1 MRKSIYYLA
10 GMLAGTA
17 LMLSCN
23 EDEFLPGEPGI
34 GIESEK
40 LTALYGDSLSFT
52 VNASDDEVP
61 LSTLKVQLYYG
72 EEQVSETVVRTKNS
86 GADYSG
92 KIFVP
97 YYPDI
102 IDGRGTLKFILQ
114 NIHFTTTEMEQE
126 VVLSRP
132 DFPYLTLVDE
142 SDNEYLMKK
151 TSLYNYSVTGKFP
164 SDLKAYIKSPKV
176 GDNGNELTFGLD
188 NDNRIRQGEG
198 LNPIS
203 FEGNDAEAYEVTFN
217 TLTYEVGPLTQ
228 ITFDGEKMTAD
239 GADAYSVQK
248 TLSQGQDI
256 VVTGLDMTGWWLNP
270 DYFALESANTLR
282 FLPVSGSYKVVAHMS
297 GKYFSIVRMNGE
309 NEATLSDDGHGALWL
324 MGWGVGSPSQDYQFG
339 WNTGQNYCMPEVS
352 SQVYKFTGKAG
363 PEKGSSFGQRFRYDY
378 ISCKLF
384 FQNGYGGEFETVTLA
399 NDGTASLVKLTDSY
413 NIELADGVTLEEG
426 KEYVLT
432 VDLTGGI
439 SNAIVSFKEA
449 SGTEAPAPELVQ
461 TFYFDFGP
469 NNVANRGDITSS
481 PDANGNYWN
490 NITSNS
496 GNYASA
502 GTPYGELV
510 NSSNVETEYVLTLDN
525 RFSTNGKSNGGG
537 LLEPQ
542 ADLLNDFAIPTATED
557 YFFMEKSEDNSSFTI
572 SGLDTGKAYKFYAF
586 GSRNATQVRIA
597 DYIITGANTCTM
609 EHQTSGTDLGG
620 SGINQNIRNVCE
632 SELIYPDGEG
642 KIKFTLHRNQG
653 DYIALNALK
662 MEEYSNL

>member
-1 MRKSIYYLA
+1 MLDFEIPERFANSDCVICRTSRHSRSLCAKVDTLSDIVFILSVWSI
-10 GMLAGTA
+10 
-17 LMLSCN
+17 
-23 EDEFLPGEPGI
+23 
-34 GIESEK
+34 
-40 LTALYGDSLSFT
+40 ALYGDSLSFT

-151 TSLYNYSVTGKFP
+151 TSLYNYSATGKFP

-228 ITFDGEKMTAD
+228 ITFDGEKMKAD

-248 TLSQGQDI
+248 T

-270 DYFALESANTLR
+270 DYFALESDNTLR

-461 TFYFDFGP
+461 TFYFDFGSL
-469 NNVANRGDITSS
+469 TSS
-481 PDANGNYWN
+481 QGTKTEGADANGNYWN
-490 NITSNS
+490 NITNDAS
-496 GNYASA
+496 GNKYANA
-502 GTPYGELV
+502 GKVFSPLV
-510 NSSNVETEYVLTLDN
+510 NSSNTETGYALTLDN
-525 RFSTNGKSNGGG
+525 RFSTNGKSGGGG

-542 ADLLNDFAIPTATED
+542 ADLLGDFAVSTATED
-557 YFFMEKSEDNSSFTI
+557 YFYIESNENNSSFTI
-572 SGLDTGKAYKFYAF
+572 SGLDVSKAYKFYAF

-597 DYIITGANTCTM
+597 NYIITGANTCTM